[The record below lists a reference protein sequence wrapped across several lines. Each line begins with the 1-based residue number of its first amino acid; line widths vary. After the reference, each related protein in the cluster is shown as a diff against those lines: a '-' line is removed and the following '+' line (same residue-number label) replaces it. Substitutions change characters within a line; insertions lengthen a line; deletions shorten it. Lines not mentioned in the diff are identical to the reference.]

1 MAKQLRYMGEFLS
14 RAGVVWRVE
23 ILQESPYSFDEIGVL
38 TFEATEALVI
48 EYPDVAKEDV
58 ICGSTATIRI
68 ESPGDRTYED
78 LYTIEV
84 GNIRMDVYRDGKLY
98 WSGMLD
104 PEFYEEPYERAAN
117 YEVSLTFSDFGI
129 LQRKKYTLAGM
140 LTIQDVLN
148 MCLREAG
155 IIYNGV
161 DQSLIS
167 TGLSNSTTPFKL
179 ADIKVRSD
187 NFYDEDGEAS
197 TLEDVIIGIFQ
208 PLGLRIVQRCGKI
221 YVYDLNGLYT
231 KGKTAE
237 AIWAGDSSTMGVDVV
252 YNNAKITWST
262 YAQSGNL
269 APQECWPHKIDPNL
283 VNINTTT
290 TRTYEGSE
298 YISYHYSTDLND
310 WLDATDSGF
319 TLWLNKQGNNATL
332 NAELNTRFFKIVPQY
347 DGSEA
352 EGIALLYPVVQAYR
366 VGNGSNWHAEARYG
380 RVGVN
385 PAYMQGTASDI
396 DKAIFSSA
404 HVWIPP
410 ADNPAD
416 LLIRVSLEMLLDPRW
431 NPHEQATNFMKYLEQ
446 KDWQNQWKARGN
458 FLYVPVTIKFKPD
471 NSDTIYCWDNRYI
484 CKQDVRYPV
493 RSLYGTFG
501 RWEIYDNSRDNK
513 PNVWGWLCYYDANDR
528 KEGAGVA
535 NGWSTNRPAIN
546 PHTQQMASVLTNADH
561 GQYIPYP
568 EYGGGELWIEVRLDG
583 WMISDGSV
591 NLSDTEIIDSYGLF
605 YGDSWRSPKV
615 NWILC
620 KLPNIEI
627 INNVQFEQD
636 ISTDDVEYNAQ
647 INAAAKDAIEIDTI
661 CGTKAGG
668 VPTSRG
674 AYFDANTGRQITEL
688 YRAGRKAQAEQLLI
702 GTLYSQYAE
711 RRTKLSGEIELHPDA
726 MVTYTEQN
734 QEGKKFLLTGETQ
747 DCIADITE
755 ATIIELRPD
764 EYDRQ

>member
-1 MAKQLRYMGEFLS
+1 MAKYLRYMGEFLS

-23 ILQESPYSFDEIGVL
+23 ILQESPYAFDEIGVL
-38 TFEATEALVI
+38 TFEANEALLI
-48 EYPDVAKEDV
+48 EYPHTPKEDV

-129 LQRKKYTLAGM
+129 LQRKKYALAGM

-155 IIYNGV
+155 IIHDGI

-167 TGLSNSTTPFKL
+167 TGLHGSTPLSL

-208 PLGLRIVQRCGKI
+208 PLGLRIVQRCGRI

-237 AIWAGDSSTMGVDVV
+237 AVWAGDSSTMGVDVV

-269 APQECWPHKIDPNL
+269 TPTDCWKHKIDPNL
-283 VNINTTT
+283 ININSTS

-310 WLDATDSGF
+310 WLDASDSGF
-319 TLWLNKQGNNATL
+319 TLWLNKEGNNATL
-332 NAELNTRFFKIVPQY
+332 AADLQTRFFKIVPQY
-347 DGSEA
+347 DGGEA
-352 EGIALLYPVVQAYR
+352 EGIALLYPAVQAYR
-366 VGNGSNWHAEARYG
+366 VGNSHNWHAEARYG
-380 RVGVN
+380 RYGLN
-385 PAYMQGTASDI
+385 PAYLQGTTNDI
-396 DKAIFSSA
+396 DRAIFSSA
-404 HVWIPP
+404 HVWVPP
-410 ADNPAD
+410 ADNPHD

-431 NPHEQATNFMKYLEQ
+431 NPYEQGTNFFKYLEQ
-446 KDWQNQWKARGN
+446 KDWQNQWNARGN

-471 NSDTIYCWDNRYI
+471 NSDKIYCWDNRYI
-484 CKQDVRYPV
+484 CQQDVKSPV
-493 RSLYGTFG
+493 RNLYSTYG
-501 RWEIYDNSRDNK
+501 RWAGYDNNRDNK
-513 PNVWGWLCYYDANDR
+513 PNVWGWLCYYNPNDR
-528 KEGAGVA
+528 QEGAGVA
-535 NGWSTNRPAIN
+535 NGWGVNRPAIN
-546 PHTQQMASVLTNADH
+546 PHTQQMASMLAKADE

-583 WMISDGSV
+583 WMISDGGT
-591 NLSDTEIIDSYGLF
+591 NLSGTNIIDSYGLF
-605 YGDSWRSPKV
+605 SGDMWRSPKV

-620 KLPNIEI
+620 KLPKIEI
-627 INNVQFEQD
+627 INNVQFEQE
-636 ISTDDVEYNAQ
+636 ISTDDVEYSAQ
-647 INAAAKDAIEIDTI
+647 INGAAKDPIEIDTV

-668 VPTSRG
+668 VPTARG
-674 AYFDANTGRQITEL
+674 AYFDATTGKQITEL

-726 MVTYTEQN
+726 LVTYTEQN
-734 QEGKKFLLTGETQ
+734 QENKKFILTGETQ
-747 DCIADITE
+747 DCIADTTE

-764 EYDRQ
+764 EYDKQ

>member
-1 MAKQLRYMGEFLS
+1 MAKYLRYMGEFLS
-14 RAGVVWRVE
+14 RAGVCWRVE
-23 ILQESPYSFDEIGVL
+23 ILQEAPYDFDEIGAL
-38 TFEATEALVI
+38 TFEANEALVI
-48 EYPDVAKEDV
+48 EYPTTVKEDV

-129 LQRKKYTLAGM
+129 LQRKKYALAGM

-155 IIYNGV
+155 IIYNGL

-167 TGLSNSTTPFKL
+167 TGLNGATPFSL

-208 PLGLRIVQRCGKI
+208 PLGLRITQRCGRI

-231 KGKTAE
+231 KGKTAN

-269 APQECWPHKIDPNL
+269 APQECWTHKIDPNL
-283 VNINTTT
+283 VNINTTA
-290 TRTYEGSE
+290 TRPYEGSE

-319 TLWLNKQGNNATL
+319 TLWLNKQGNNATIFDG
-332 NAELNTRFFKIVPQY
+332 LNTQFFKIVPQY

-352 EGIALLYPVVQAYR
+352 EGIALMYPVVQAYR
-366 VGNGSNWHAEARYG
+366 VGNNKNWHAEARYG
-380 RVGVN
+380 RVGIN
-385 PAYMQGTASDI
+385 PAYMQGTTNDI

-404 HVWIPP
+404 HVWVPP
-410 ADNPAD
+410 ADNPSD

-431 NPHEQATNFMKYLEQ
+431 NPFEQAANFMKYLEQ

-471 NSDTIYCWDNRYI
+471 NSDEIYCWDNRYI
-484 CKQDVRYPV
+484 CKQDINSPV
-493 RSLYGTFG
+493 RSLYGTYG
-501 RWEIYDNSRDNK
+501 RWALYDNNRDEK
-513 PNVWGWLCYYDANDR
+513 PNVWGWLCYYDAGDR

-546 PHTQQMASVLTNADH
+546 PHTQQIASVLAKSDS
-561 GQYIPYP
+561 GQFIPYP
-568 EYGGGELWIEVRLDG
+568 EKGGGELWIEVRLDG
-583 WMISDGSV
+583 WMISDGGV
-591 NLSDTEIIDSYGLF
+591 NLSDTKIIDTYGLF
-605 YGDSWRSPKV
+605 YGNSWRSPKV

-620 KLPNIEI
+620 KLPAIEI
-627 INNVQFEQD
+627 INNVQFEQE

-674 AYFDANTGRQITEL
+674 AYFNAATGRQITTL
-688 YRAGRKAQAEQLLI
+688 FRAGRTAQAEQLLI

-726 MVTYTEQN
+726 VVTYTEQN
-734 QEGKKFLLTGETQ
+734 QAGKKFILVGETQ

-764 EYDRQ
+764 EYDKQ